1 MKFIYFFIMIAFLSA
16 ELNAQG
22 LIAGTYHSDGTITD
36 NNGKV
41 IRKSYADRYQEAL
54 DRFNNGEEIEDWPTV
69 KKNKKGK
76 TFGKKGFFGEKILEE
91 GAPLLA
97 IDKVSGSKDEILNNI
112 AKQNGYVNEDI
123 LKLSLVAN
131 SSDEFKIE
139 NNISDE
145 TFEAL
150 NNSYQKLVE
159 AGILGENLS
168 DFDDLSSLISN
179 AGIDPD
185 TGNAI
190 LAPDDGIVTGGL
202 VSDEDIQIEGIDP
215 GASLAEIAESLD
227 LDSSLVTS
235 RAMAETLSE
244 VADSVSNDVT
254 STGDQICLQQL
265 IKIQVVHRYHL
276 VNNYYLYRN

>member
-1 MKFIYFFIMIAFLSA
+1 MKINLILIIITFLSF

-22 LIAGTYHSDGTITD
+22 LIAGTYHSDGSITD

-54 DRFNNGEEIEDWPTV
+54 DKFNNGEEIEDWPTV

-131 SSDEFKIE
+131 SSKEFKIE
-139 NNISDE
+139 NNISNE

-150 NNSYQKLVE
+150 NNSYQKLVA
-159 AGILGENLS
+159 AGILGQNLS
-168 DFDDLSSLISN
+168 EFEDLSSLISN
-179 AGIDPD
+179 AGIDPE

-190 LAPDDGIVTGGL
+190 LAPEDGMVSGGL
-202 VSDEDIQIEGIDP
+202 VNDDNIQIEGIDP
-215 GASLAEIAESLD
+215 GLSLAEIAESLD

-235 RAMAETLSE
+235 NAMAETLSAISE
-244 VADSVSNDVT
+244 SVSDDLASSGDPNMAPATDPN
-254 STGDQICLQQL
+254 TGNAPLPPS
-265 IKIQVVHRYHL
+265 
-276 VNNYYLYRN
+276 

>member
-1 MKFIYFFIMIAFLSA
+1 MKINLIFIIITFLSV

-22 LIAGTYHSDGTITD
+22 LIAGTYHSDGSITD

-54 DRFNNGEEIEDWPTV
+54 DKFNNGEEIEDWPTV

-76 TFGKKGFFGEKILEE
+76 TFGKKGFFGENILEE

-123 LKLSLVAN
+123 LKLSLVVN
-131 SSDEFKIE
+131 SSKEFKIE
-139 NNISDE
+139 NNISNE

-150 NNSYQKLVE
+150 NNSYQKLVA

-179 AGIDPD
+179 AGIDPE

-202 VSDEDIQIEGIDP
+202 VNDEDIQIEGIDP

-235 RAMAETLSE
+235 KAMAETLSA
-244 VADSVSNDVT
+244 VSDSVSNDVN
-254 STGDQICLQQL
+254 STADPNMSPAIDPNTGNAPLPPG
-265 IKIQVVHRYHL
+265 
-276 VNNYYLYRN
+276 

>member
-1 MKFIYFFIMIAFLSA
+1 MKINLFFIIITFLSV

-22 LIAGTYHSDGTITD
+22 LIAGTYHYDGSITD

-54 DRFNNGEEIEDWPTV
+54 DKFNNGEEIEDWPTV

-97 IDKVSGSKDEILNNI
+97 TDKVSGSKDEILNNI

-131 SSDEFKIE
+131 SSKEFKIE
-139 NNISDE
+139 NNISNE

-150 NNSYQKLVE
+150 NNSYQKLVA

-179 AGIDPD
+179 AGIDPE

-202 VSDEDIQIEGIDP
+202 VNDEDIQIEGIDP

-235 RAMAETLSE
+235 KAMAETLSA
-244 VADSVSNDVT
+244 VSDSVSNDVN
-254 STGDQICLQQL
+254 STADPNMSPAIDPNTGNAPLPPG
-265 IKIQVVHRYHL
+265 
-276 VNNYYLYRN
+276 

>member
-1 MKFIYFFIMIAFLSA
+1 MKLTYFFIIIIFLSF

-22 LIAGTYHSDGTITD
+22 LIAGTYHSDGSITD

-54 DRFNNGEEIEDWPTV
+54 DKFNNGDEIEDWPTV

-76 TFGKKGFFGEKILEE
+76 IFGKKGFFGEKILEE

-97 IDKVSGSKDEILNNI
+97 IDKVSGSKNEILNNI

-131 SSDEFKIE
+131 SSDQFKIE

-145 TFEAL
+145 TFEVL

-159 AGILGENLS
+159 VGILGKDLS

-179 AGIDPD
+179 TGIDPE
-185 TGNAI
+185 TSNAL

-202 VSDEDIQIEGIDP
+202 VNDDDIQIEGIDP
-215 GASLAEIAESLD
+215 GVSLAEIAESLD
-227 LDSSLVTS
+227 LDSSLITS
-235 RAMAETLSE
+235 KAMAETLSAVSE
-244 VADSVSNDVT
+244 SISNDVS
-254 STGDQICLQQL
+254 STGNSNMSPAIDPNTGNAPLPPG
-265 IKIQVVHRYHL
+265 
-276 VNNYYLYRN
+276 

>member
-1 MKFIYFFIMIAFLSA
+1 MKINLIFIIITFLSF

-22 LIAGTYHSDGTITD
+22 LIAGTYHSDGSITD

-41 IRKSYADRYQEAL
+41 IRKSYADRYQDAL
-54 DRFNNGEEIEDWPTV
+54 DKFNNGEEIEDWPTV

-76 TFGKKGFFGEKILEE
+76 TFGKKGFFGENILEE

-123 LKLSLVAN
+123 LKLSLVVN
-131 SSDEFKIE
+131 SSKEFKIE
-139 NNISDE
+139 NNISNE

-150 NNSYQKLVE
+150 NNSYQKLVA

-179 AGIDPD
+179 AGIDPE

-202 VSDEDIQIEGIDP
+202 VNDEDIQIEGIDP

-235 RAMAETLSE
+235 KAMAETLSA
-244 VADSVSNDVT
+244 VSDSVSNDVN
-254 STGDQICLQQL
+254 STADPNMSPAIDPNTGNAPLPPG
-265 IKIQVVHRYHL
+265 
-276 VNNYYLYRN
+276 

>member
-1 MKFIYFFIMIAFLSA
+1 MKINLIFIIITFLSV

-22 LIAGTYHSDGTITD
+22 LIAGTYHSDGSITD

-54 DRFNNGEEIEDWPTV
+54 DKFNNGEEIEDWPTV

-131 SSDEFKIE
+131 SSKEFKIE
-139 NNISDE
+139 NNISNE

-150 NNSYQKLVE
+150 NNSYQKLVA

-179 AGIDPD
+179 AGIDPE

-202 VSDEDIQIEGIDP
+202 VNDEDIQIEGIDP

-235 RAMAETLSE
+235 KAMAETLS
-244 VADSVSNDVT
+244 AISDSVSNDVS
-254 STGDQICLQQL
+254 STADPNMSPAIDPNTGSAALPPG
-265 IKIQVVHRYHL
+265 
-276 VNNYYLYRN
+276 

>member
-1 MKFIYFFIMIAFLSA
+1 MKINLIFIIITFLSV

-22 LIAGTYHSDGTITD
+22 LIAGTYHSDGSITD

-54 DRFNNGEEIEDWPTV
+54 DKFNNGEEIEDWPTV

-91 GAPLLA
+91 GAPLLS

-131 SSDEFKIE
+131 SSKEFKIE
-139 NNISDE
+139 NNISNE

-150 NNSYQKLVE
+150 NNSYQKLVA

-179 AGIDPD
+179 AGIDPE

-190 LAPDDGIVTGGL
+190 LAPDDGLVTGGL
-202 VSDEDIQIEGIDP
+202 VNDEDIQIEGIDP

-235 RAMAETLSE
+235 KAMAETLS
-244 VADSVSNDVT
+244 AISDTVSNDVS
-254 STGDQICLQQL
+254 STADPNMSPAIDPNTGNAPLPPG
-265 IKIQVVHRYHL
+265 
-276 VNNYYLYRN
+276 

>member
-1 MKFIYFFIMIAFLSA
+1 MKINLIFIIITFLSV

-22 LIAGTYHSDGTITD
+22 LIAGTYHPDGSITD
-36 NNGKV
+36 NNGKI

-54 DRFNNGEEIEDWPTV
+54 DKFNNGEEIEDWPTV

-76 TFGKKGFFGEKILEE
+76 TFGKKGFFGENILEE

-131 SSDEFKIE
+131 SSKEFKIE
-139 NNISDE
+139 NNISNE

-150 NNSYQKLVE
+150 NNSYQKLVA

-179 AGIDPD
+179 AGIDPE

-202 VSDEDIQIEGIDP
+202 VNDEDIQIEGIDP

-235 RAMAETLSE
+235 KAMAETLS
-244 VADSVSNDVT
+244 AISDSVSNDVS
-254 STGDQICLQQL
+254 STADPNMSPAIDPNTGNAPLPPG
-265 IKIQVVHRYHL
+265 
-276 VNNYYLYRN
+276 

>member
-1 MKFIYFFIMIAFLSA
+1 MKINLIFIIITFLSV

-22 LIAGTYHSDGTITD
+22 LIAGTYHSDGSITD

-41 IRKSYADRYQEAL
+41 IRKSYADRYQDAL
-54 DRFNNGEEIEDWPTV
+54 DKFNNGEEIEDWPTV

-76 TFGKKGFFGEKILEE
+76 TFGKKGFFGENILEE

-131 SSDEFKIE
+131 SSKEFKIE
-139 NNISDE
+139 NNISNE

-150 NNSYQKLVE
+150 NNSYQKLVA

-179 AGIDPD
+179 AGIDPE

-202 VSDEDIQIEGIDP
+202 VNDEDIQIEGIDP

-235 RAMAETLSE
+235 KAMAETLSA
-244 VADSVSNDVT
+244 VSDSVSNDVS
-254 STGDQICLQQL
+254 STADPNMSPAIDPNTGNAPLPPG
-265 IKIQVVHRYHL
+265 
-276 VNNYYLYRN
+276 

>member
-1 MKFIYFFIMIAFLSA
+1 MKINLIFIIITFLSF

-22 LIAGTYHSDGTITD
+22 LIAGTYHSDGSITD

-54 DRFNNGEEIEDWPTV
+54 DKFNNGEEIEDWPTV

-76 TFGKKGFFGEKILEE
+76 TFGKKGFFGENILEE

-131 SSDEFKIE
+131 SSKEFKIE
-139 NNISDE
+139 NNISNE

-150 NNSYQKLVE
+150 NNSYQKLVA

-179 AGIDPD
+179 AGIDPE

-202 VSDEDIQIEGIDP
+202 VNDEDIQIEGIDP

-235 RAMAETLSE
+235 KAMAETLSA
-244 VADSVSNDVT
+244 VSDSVSNDVN
-254 STGDQICLQQL
+254 STANQNMSPAIDPNTGNAPLPPS
-265 IKIQVVHRYHL
+265 
-276 VNNYYLYRN
+276 

>member
-1 MKFIYFFIMIAFLSA
+1 MKINLFFIIITFLSV

-22 LIAGTYHSDGTITD
+22 LIAGTYHSDGSITD

-41 IRKSYADRYQEAL
+41 IRKSYADRYQDAL
-54 DRFNNGEEIEDWPTV
+54 DKFNNGEEIKDWPIV

-97 IDKVSGSKDEILNNI
+97 IDKVIGSKDEILNNI

-139 NNISDE
+139 NNISNE

-150 NNSYQKLVE
+150 NNSYQKLVA
-159 AGILGENLS
+159 AGILGENFS

-179 AGIDPD
+179 AGIDPE

-202 VSDEDIQIEGIDP
+202 VNDEDIQIEGIDP

-235 RAMAETLSE
+235 NAMAETLSA
-244 VADSVSNDVT
+244 VSDSVANDVN
-254 STGDQICLQQL
+254 STADPNMSPAIDPNTGNAPLPPG
-265 IKIQVVHRYHL
+265 
-276 VNNYYLYRN
+276 

>member
-1 MKFIYFFIMIAFLSA
+1 MKINLIFIIIAFLSFD
-16 ELNAQG
+16 LNAQG
-22 LIAGTYHSDGTITD
+22 LIAGTYHSDGSITD

-54 DRFNNGEEIEDWPTV
+54 DKFNNGEEIEDWPTV

-76 TFGKKGFFGEKILEE
+76 TFGKKGFFGENILEE

-131 SSDEFKIE
+131 SSKEFKIE
-139 NNISDE
+139 NNISNE

-150 NNSYQKLVE
+150 NNSYQKLVA

-179 AGIDPD
+179 AGIDPE

-202 VSDEDIQIEGIDP
+202 VNDEDIQIEGIDP

-235 RAMAETLSE
+235 KAMAETLSA
-244 VADSVSNDVT
+244 VSDSVSNDVN
-254 STGDQICLQQL
+254 STADPNMSPAIDPNTGNAPLPPG
-265 IKIQVVHRYHL
+265 
-276 VNNYYLYRN
+276 

>member
-1 MKFIYFFIMIAFLSA
+1 MKINLIFIIITFLSV

-22 LIAGTYHSDGTITD
+22 LIAGTYHSDGSITD

-41 IRKSYADRYQEAL
+41 IRKSYADRYQDAL
-54 DRFNNGEEIEDWPTV
+54 DKFNNGEEIEDWPTV
-69 KKNKKGK
+69 KKNKQGK

-123 LKLSLVAN
+123 LKLSLVVN
-131 SSDEFKIE
+131 SSKEFKIE
-139 NNISDE
+139 NNISNE

-150 NNSYQKLVE
+150 NNSYQKLVA

-179 AGIDPD
+179 AGIDPE

-190 LAPDDGIVTGGL
+190 LAPDDGLVTGGL
-202 VSDEDIQIEGIDP
+202 VNDEDIQIEGIDP

-235 RAMAETLSE
+235 KAMAETLSA
-244 VADSVSNDVT
+244 VSDSVSNDVSFT
-254 STGDQICLQQL
+254 ADPNMSPAIDPNTGNAPLPPG
-265 IKIQVVHRYHL
+265 
-276 VNNYYLYRN
+276 

>member
-1 MKFIYFFIMIAFLSA
+1 MKINLIFIIITFLSV

-22 LIAGTYHSDGTITD
+22 LIAGTYHSDGSITD

-54 DRFNNGEEIEDWPTV
+54 DKFNNGEEIEDWPTV

-76 TFGKKGFFGEKILEE
+76 TFGKKGFFGENILEE

-131 SSDEFKIE
+131 SSKEFKIE
-139 NNISDE
+139 NNISNE

-150 NNSYQKLVE
+150 NNSYQKLVA

-179 AGIDPD
+179 AGIDPE

-202 VSDEDIQIEGIDP
+202 VNDEDIQIEGIDP

-235 RAMAETLSE
+235 KAMAETLSA
-244 VADSVSNDVT
+244 VSDSVSNDVN
-254 STGDQICLQQL
+254 STADPNMSPAIDPNTGNAPLPPG
-265 IKIQVVHRYHL
+265 
-276 VNNYYLYRN
+276 

>member
-1 MKFIYFFIMIAFLSA
+1 MKINLIFIIITFLSV

-22 LIAGTYHSDGTITD
+22 LIAGTYHSDGSITD

-41 IRKSYADRYQEAL
+41 IRKSYADRYQDAL
-54 DRFNNGEEIEDWPTV
+54 DKFNNGEEIEDWPTV

-123 LKLSLVAN
+123 LKLSLVVN
-131 SSDEFKIE
+131 SSKEFKIE
-139 NNISDE
+139 NNISNE

-150 NNSYQKLVE
+150 NNSYQKLVA

-179 AGIDPD
+179 AGIDPE

-190 LAPDDGIVTGGL
+190 LAPDDGLVTGGL
-202 VSDEDIQIEGIDP
+202 VNDEDIQIEGIDP

-235 RAMAETLSE
+235 KAMAETLSA
-244 VADSVSNDVT
+244 VSDSVSNDVS
-254 STGDQICLQQL
+254 STADPNMSPAIDPNTGNAPLPPG
-265 IKIQVVHRYHL
+265 
-276 VNNYYLYRN
+276 

>member
-1 MKFIYFFIMIAFLSA
+1 MKINLIFIIITFLSV

-22 LIAGTYHSDGTITD
+22 LIAGTYHSDGSITD

-41 IRKSYADRYQEAL
+41 IRKSYADRYQDAL
-54 DRFNNGEEIEDWPTV
+54 DKFNNGEEIEDWPTV

-123 LKLSLVAN
+123 LKLSLVVN
-131 SSDEFKIE
+131 SSKEFKIE
-139 NNISDE
+139 NNISNE

-150 NNSYQKLVE
+150 NNSYQKLVA

-179 AGIDPD
+179 AGIDPE

-235 RAMAETLSE
+235 RAMAETLSA
-244 VADSVSNDVT
+244 VADTVSNDVSST
-254 STGDQICLQQL
+254 SDPDQAPAIDPNTGSAAIPPG
-265 IKIQVVHRYHL
+265 
-276 VNNYYLYRN
+276 

>member
-1 MKFIYFFIMIAFLSA
+1 MKINLFFIIITFLSV

-22 LIAGTYHSDGTITD
+22 LIAGTYHSDGSITD

-54 DRFNNGEEIEDWPTV
+54 DKFNNGEEIEDWPTV

-76 TFGKKGFFGEKILEE
+76 TFGKKGFFGENILEE

-131 SSDEFKIE
+131 SSKEFKIE
-139 NNISDE
+139 NNISNE

-150 NNSYQKLVE
+150 NNSYQKLVA

-179 AGIDPD
+179 AGIDPE

-202 VSDEDIQIEGIDP
+202 INDEDIQIEGIDP

-235 RAMAETLSE
+235 KAMAETLSA
-244 VADSVSNDVT
+244 VSDSVSNDVN
-254 STGDQICLQQL
+254 STADPNMSPAIDPNTGNAPLPPG
-265 IKIQVVHRYHL
+265 
-276 VNNYYLYRN
+276 

>member
-1 MKFIYFFIMIAFLSA
+1 MKINLIFIIITFLSA

-22 LIAGTYHSDGTITD
+22 LIAGTYHSDGSITD

-41 IRKSYADRYQEAL
+41 IRKSYADRYQDAL
-54 DRFNNGEEIEDWPTV
+54 DKFNNGEEIEDWPTV

-76 TFGKKGFFGEKILEE
+76 TFGKKGFFGENILEE

-123 LKLSLVAN
+123 LKLSLVVN
-131 SSDEFKIE
+131 SSKEFKIE
-139 NNISDE
+139 NNISNE

-150 NNSYQKLVE
+150 NNSYQELVA

-179 AGIDPD
+179 AGIDPE

-190 LAPDDGIVTGGL
+190 LAPDDGLVTGGL
-202 VSDEDIQIEGIDP
+202 VNDEDIQIEGIDP

-235 RAMAETLSE
+235 KAMAETLSA
-244 VADSVSNDVT
+244 VSDSVSNDVN
-254 STGDQICLQQL
+254 STADPNMSPAIDPNTGNAPLPPG
-265 IKIQVVHRYHL
+265 
-276 VNNYYLYRN
+276 

>member
-1 MKFIYFFIMIAFLSA
+1 MKINLFFIIITFLSV

-22 LIAGTYHSDGTITD
+22 LIAGTYHSDGSITD

-54 DRFNNGEEIEDWPTV
+54 DKFNNGEEIEDWPTV

-131 SSDEFKIE
+131 SSKEFKIE
-139 NNISDE
+139 NNISNE

-150 NNSYQKLVE
+150 NNSYQKLVA

-179 AGIDPD
+179 AGIDPE

-190 LAPDDGIVTGGL
+190 LAPDDGLVTGGL
-202 VSDEDIQIEGIDP
+202 VNDEDIQIEGIDP

-235 RAMAETLSE
+235 KAMAETLSA
-244 VADSVSNDVT
+244 VSDSVSNDVN
-254 STGDQICLQQL
+254 STADPNMSPAIDPNTGNAPLPPG
-265 IKIQVVHRYHL
+265 
-276 VNNYYLYRN
+276 

>member
-1 MKFIYFFIMIAFLSA
+1 MKINLIFIIIAFLSF

-22 LIAGTYHSDGTITD
+22 LIAGTYHSDGSITD

-54 DRFNNGEEIEDWPTV
+54 DKFNNGEEIEDWPTV

-76 TFGKKGFFGEKILEE
+76 TFGKKGFFGENILEE

-131 SSDEFKIE
+131 SSKEFKIE
-139 NNISDE
+139 NNISNE

-150 NNSYQKLVE
+150 NNSYQKLVA

-179 AGIDPD
+179 AGIDPE

-190 LAPDDGIVTGGL
+190 LAPDDGLVTGGL
-202 VSDEDIQIEGIDP
+202 VNDEDIQIEGIDP

-235 RAMAETLSE
+235 KAMAETLSA
-244 VADSVSNDVT
+244 VSDSVSNDVN
-254 STGDQICLQQL
+254 STADPNMSPAIDPNTGNAPLPPG
-265 IKIQVVHRYHL
+265 
-276 VNNYYLYRN
+276 

>member
-1 MKFIYFFIMIAFLSA
+1 MKINLIFIIITFLSF

-22 LIAGTYHSDGTITD
+22 LIAGTYHSDGSITD

-54 DRFNNGEEIEDWPTV
+54 EKFNNGEEIEDWPTV

-131 SSDEFKIE
+131 SSEEFQIE

-159 AGILGENLS
+159 AGILGEDLS
-168 DFDDLSSLISN
+168 DFDDLSNLISN
-179 AGIDPD
+179 AGIDPE

-235 RAMAETLSE
+235 RAMAETLSA
-244 VADSVSNDVT
+244 VADTVSDDVSST
-254 STGDQICLQQL
+254 SDPNQPPAIDPNTGSAPIPPG
-265 IKIQVVHRYHL
+265 
-276 VNNYYLYRN
+276 

>member
-1 MKFIYFFIMIAFLSA
+1 MKINLIFIIITFLSV

-22 LIAGTYHSDGTITD
+22 LIAGTYHSDGSITD

-54 DRFNNGEEIEDWPTV
+54 DKFNNGEEIEDWPTV

-131 SSDEFKIE
+131 SSKEFKIE
-139 NNISDE
+139 NNISNE

-150 NNSYQKLVE
+150 NNSYQKLVA

-179 AGIDPD
+179 AGIDPE

-202 VSDEDIQIEGIDP
+202 VNDEDIQIEGIDP

-235 RAMAETLSE
+235 KAMAETLSA
-244 VADSVSNDVT
+244 VSDSVSNDVS
-254 STGDQICLQQL
+254 STADPNMSSAIDPNTGNAPLPPG
-265 IKIQVVHRYHL
+265 
-276 VNNYYLYRN
+276 

>member
-1 MKFIYFFIMIAFLSA
+1 MKINLIFIIIAFLSFD
-16 ELNAQG
+16 LNAQG
-22 LIAGTYHSDGTITD
+22 LIAGTYHSDGSITD

-54 DRFNNGEEIEDWPTV
+54 DKFNNGEEIEDWPTV

-76 TFGKKGFFGEKILEE
+76 TFGKKGFFGENILEE

-131 SSDEFKIE
+131 SSKEFKIE
-139 NNISDE
+139 NNISNE

-150 NNSYQKLVE
+150 NNSYQKLVA

-179 AGIDPD
+179 AGIDPE

-202 VSDEDIQIEGIDP
+202 VNDEDIQIEGIDP

-235 RAMAETLSE
+235 KAMAETLSA
-244 VADSVSNDVT
+244 VSDSVSNDVN
-254 STGDQICLQQL
+254 STADPKMSPAIDPNTGNAPLPPS
-265 IKIQVVHRYHL
+265 
-276 VNNYYLYRN
+276 

>member
-1 MKFIYFFIMIAFLSA
+1 MKINLIFIIITFLSF

-22 LIAGTYHSDGTITD
+22 LIAGTYHSDGSITD

-54 DRFNNGEEIEDWPTV
+54 DKFNNGEEIEDWPTV

-76 TFGKKGFFGEKILEE
+76 TFGKKGFFGENILEE

-131 SSDEFKIE
+131 SSEEFKIE
-139 NNISDE
+139 NNISNE

-150 NNSYQKLVE
+150 NNSYQKLVA

-179 AGIDPD
+179 AGIDPE

-202 VSDEDIQIEGIDP
+202 VNDEDIQIEGIDP

-235 RAMAETLSE
+235 KAMAETLSA
-244 VADSVSNDVT
+244 VSDSVSNDVN
-254 STGDQICLQQL
+254 STADPNMSPAIDPNTGNAPLPPG
-265 IKIQVVHRYHL
+265 
-276 VNNYYLYRN
+276 

>member
-1 MKFIYFFIMIAFLSA
+1 MKINLIFIIITFLSV

-22 LIAGTYHSDGTITD
+22 LIAGTYHSDGSITD

-54 DRFNNGEEIEDWPTV
+54 DNFNNGEEIEDWPTV

-76 TFGKKGFFGEKILEE
+76 TFGKMGFFGENILEE

-131 SSDEFKIE
+131 SSKEFKIE
-139 NNISDE
+139 NNISNE

-150 NNSYQKLVE
+150 NNSYQELVA

-179 AGIDPD
+179 AGIDPE

-202 VSDEDIQIEGIDP
+202 VNDEDIQIEGIDP

-235 RAMAETLSE
+235 KAMAETLSA
-244 VADSVSNDVT
+244 VSNSVSNDVN
-254 STGDQICLQQL
+254 STADPNMSPAIDPNTGSAAIPPG
-265 IKIQVVHRYHL
+265 
-276 VNNYYLYRN
+276 

>member
-1 MKFIYFFIMIAFLSA
+1 MKFIYFFIMIIFLNA

-54 DRFNNGEEIEDWPTV
+54 DRYNNGEEIEDWPTV

-97 IDKVSGSKDEILNNI
+97 IDKVSGSKDVILNNI

-244 VADSVSNDVT
+244 VADSVSNDVS
-254 STGDQICLQQL
+254 STGDSNMSPAIDPNTGSAPLPPG
-265 IKIQVVHRYHL
+265 
-276 VNNYYLYRN
+276 

>member
-1 MKFIYFFIMIAFLSA
+1 MKINLIFIIITFLSA

-22 LIAGTYHSDGTITD
+22 LIAGTYHSDGSITD

-41 IRKSYADRYQEAL
+41 IRKSYADRYQDAL
-54 DRFNNGEEIEDWPTV
+54 DKFNNGEEIEDWPTV

-123 LKLSLVAN
+123 LKLSLVVN
-131 SSDEFKIE
+131 SSKEFKIE
-139 NNISDE
+139 NNISNE

-150 NNSYQKLVE
+150 NNSYQELVA

-179 AGIDPD
+179 AGIDPE

-202 VSDEDIQIEGIDP
+202 VNDEDIQIEGIDP

-235 RAMAETLSE
+235 KAMAETLS
-244 VADSVSNDVT
+244 AVSDNVLNDVS
-254 STGDQICLQQL
+254 STADPNMSPAIDPNTGNAPLPPG
-265 IKIQVVHRYHL
+265 
-276 VNNYYLYRN
+276 

>member
-1 MKFIYFFIMIAFLSA
+1 MKINLIFIIITFLSV

-22 LIAGTYHSDGTITD
+22 LIAGTYHSDGSITD

-54 DRFNNGEEIEDWPTV
+54 DKFNNGEEIEDWPTV

-123 LKLSLVAN
+123 LKLSLVVN
-131 SSDEFKIE
+131 SSKEFKIE
-139 NNISDE
+139 NNISNE

-150 NNSYQKLVE
+150 NNSYQELVA

-179 AGIDPD
+179 AGIDPE

-190 LAPDDGIVTGGL
+190 LAPDDGLVTGGL
-202 VSDEDIQIEGIDP
+202 VNDEDIQIEGIDP

-235 RAMAETLSE
+235 KAMAETLSA
-244 VADSVSNDVT
+244 VSDSVSNDVS
-254 STGDQICLQQL
+254 STADPNMSPAIDPNTGNAPLPPG
-265 IKIQVVHRYHL
+265 
-276 VNNYYLYRN
+276 

>member
-1 MKFIYFFIMIAFLSA
+1 MKINLIFIIITFLSV

-22 LIAGTYHSDGTITD
+22 LIAGTYHSDGSITD

-54 DRFNNGEEIEDWPTV
+54 DKFNNGEEIEDWPTV

-123 LKLSLVAN
+123 LKLSLVVN
-131 SSDEFKIE
+131 SSKEFKIE
-139 NNISDE
+139 NNISNE

-150 NNSYQKLVE
+150 NNSYQKLVA
-159 AGILGENLS
+159 AGIFGENLS

-179 AGIDPD
+179 AGIDPE

-190 LAPDDGIVTGGL
+190 LAPDDGIVTGVL
-202 VSDEDIQIEGIDP
+202 VNDEDIQIEGIDP

-235 RAMAETLSE
+235 KAMAETLSA
-244 VADSVSNDVT
+244 VSDSVLNDVN
-254 STGDQICLQQL
+254 STADPNMSPAIDPNTGNAPLPPG
-265 IKIQVVHRYHL
+265 
-276 VNNYYLYRN
+276 

>member
-1 MKFIYFFIMIAFLSA
+1 MKINLIFIIITFLSF

-22 LIAGTYHSDGTITD
+22 LIAGTYHSDGSITD

-54 DRFNNGEEIEDWPTV
+54 DKFNNGEEIEDWPTV

-112 AKQNGYVNEDI
+112 AKQNGYINEDI

-131 SSDEFKIE
+131 SSKEFKIE
-139 NNISDE
+139 NNISNE

-150 NNSYQKLVE
+150 NNSYQKLVA
-159 AGILGENLS
+159 AGIFGENLS

-179 AGIDPD
+179 AGIDPE

-202 VSDEDIQIEGIDP
+202 VNDEDIQIEGIDP

-235 RAMAETLSE
+235 KAMAETLSA
-244 VADSVSNDVT
+244 VSDSVSNDVN
-254 STGDQICLQQL
+254 STADPNMSPAIDPNTGNAPLPPG
-265 IKIQVVHRYHL
+265 
-276 VNNYYLYRN
+276 

>member
-1 MKFIYFFIMIAFLSA
+1 MKINLIFIIITFLSV

-22 LIAGTYHSDGTITD
+22 LIAGTYHSDGSITD

-41 IRKSYADRYQEAL
+41 IRKSYADRYQDAL
-54 DRFNNGEEIEDWPTV
+54 DKFNNGEEIEDWPTV

-112 AKQNGYVNEDI
+112 AKQNGYINEDI

-131 SSDEFKIE
+131 SSKEFKIE
-139 NNISDE
+139 NNISNE

-150 NNSYQKLVE
+150 NNSYQKLVA

-190 LAPDDGIVTGGL
+190 LAPDDGLVTGGL
-202 VSDEDIQIEGIDP
+202 VNDEDIQIEGIDP

-235 RAMAETLSE
+235 KAMAETLSA
-244 VADSVSNDVT
+244 VSDSVSNDVS
-254 STGDQICLQQL
+254 STADPNMSPAIDPNTGNAPLPPG
-265 IKIQVVHRYHL
+265 
-276 VNNYYLYRN
+276 